1 MRVASIELDGVAR
14 VAVVEG
20 ESVWPQ
26 PEGTTVLGLIES
38 GRVDESEPALP
49 LESVR
54 LLPSIKPGAI
64 RDFVAFEQHIEGAK
78 KGVEGDAGGVP
89 AAWYEAPT
97 FLFMNPHAGIGASDD
112 VPVPAGCELMDFELE
127 VAAVIGRDARDVT
140 PEQARDHIAGYVIFN
155 DWSAR
160 DIQGR
165 EMKVGLGPA
174 KGKDFANTIGPWIVT
189 ADEVEPY
196 RRGDRLDLEMTVW
209 INDERIGGDRLS
221 SMAWS
226 FEEMLAYAARG
237 ANVRAGDLLASGT
250 CGGGGLAEH
259 WGRNGRLDPPPLKPG
274 DVVTMTVEGIGTIRN
289 RVVEGPSSVV
299 EIPRARARGGS
310 PSLA

>member
-1 MRVASIELDGVAR
+1 MRVATIELDGAER

-112 VPVPAGCELMDFELE
+112 VPVPAGC
-127 VAAVIGRDARDVT
+127 
-140 PEQARDHIAGYVIFN
+140 VIFN

-165 EMKVGLGPA
+165 EMTVGLGPA

-189 ADEVEPY
+189 PDELEPY
-196 RRGDRLDLEMTVW
+196 RRADRLDLEMTVW

-237 ANVRAGDLLASGT
+237 ANVRAGDLLPPGAW
-250 CGGGGLAEH
+250 GGGGLGEH
-259 WGRNGRLDPPPLKPG
+259 WGRNGRCDPPPLEP
-274 DVVTMTVEGIGTIRN
+274 
-289 RVVEGPSSVV
+289 
-299 EIPRARARGGS
+299 
-310 PSLA
+310 